1 MHQPVARPMN
11 MTRGL
16 SPAHAAASLP
26 VAAGL
31 RSLATA
37 VPPHLIRQD
46 DVRESAKAYFSTRTG
61 LFEHLEPVFTNARI
75 DTRYACM
82 PYEWYLAP
90 HDFGEK
96 SALYA
101 EHATALALEVAEK
114 ALADAALGAQDI
126 DAIVC
131 VSSTG
136 ILTPSLD
143 ARLMNLLPFRR
154 DTVRLP
160 IFGYGC
166 AGGVLG
172 LTRAAQLAQSRPGSR
187 VLVIVVELCS
197 MALRHDRWTPSNI
210 VATALFGDGA
220 AAAVIESGGSA
231 GMGRPSLGML
241 GAGGE
246 HCWQDTLDIMG
257 WRVDGLGLDVIFQ
270 YSIPTVIA
278 EDYPAALAAF
288 LARNDLTP
296 ADIAR
301 PCCHPGGVKVL
312 DALEDVL
319 GLPRDGLDVERG
331 VLRDYG
337 NMSAPTVLF
346 VLERLVRAGTAGPL
360 LLSSLGPGF
369 CAAFQMI
376 DLAGPE

>member
-1 MHQPVARPMN
+1 MNLSRP
-11 MTRGL
+11 L
-16 SPAHAAASLP
+16 SPAHLATLLP
-26 VAAGL
+26 VTAAL

-37 VPPHLIRQD
+37 VPAHRIAQD
-46 DVRESAKAYFSTRTG
+46 DVRESAKAYFSGRTG
-61 LFEHLEPVFTNARI
+61 LFDHLEPVFSNARI

-82 PYEWYLAP
+82 PYDWYLAP

-96 SALYA
+96 SAVYA
-101 EHATALALEVAEK
+101 EHATALALEAAEG
-114 ALADAALGAQDI
+114 ALANAALGPADI

-160 IFGYGC
+160 VFGYGC

-172 LTRAAQLAQSRPGSR
+172 LTRAADLARARPGSR
-187 VLVIVVELCS
+187 VLVVVVELCS

-220 AAAVIESGGSA
+220 AAAVVESGRLA
-231 GMGRPSLGML
+231 GAAGPSLGML

-270 YSIPTVIA
+270 YSIPAVIA
-278 EDYPAALAAF
+278 EDYPAALDAF
-288 LARNDLTP
+288 LARNDLAL
-296 ADIAR
+296 ADVAR
-301 PCCHPGGVKVL
+301 ACCHPGGVKVL
-312 DALEDVL
+312 DALEDAL
-319 GLPRDGLDVERG
+319 GIARDGLDVERG

-346 VLERLVRAGTAGPL
+346 VLERLVRAKTSGAL

-369 CAAFQMI
+369 CAAFQML
-376 DLAGPE
+376 DLAGPA